1 MYYFNYKIMMTDPIA
16 DMLTRIRNASM
27 VKKAEII
34 LPLSKLKL
42 EIAKI
47 LAKEGWVSKIEVIPG
62 DNETKNKSAAF
73 DRLRVVL
80 KYNEERE
87 PRISSLKRI
96 SKPGARVYVGKDDLP
111 RVLNNIGMAIISTPK
126 GLMTNREAR
135 QSQLGGEVICEIY

>member
-1 MYYFNYKIMMTDPIA
+1 MMMTDPIA

>member
-1 MYYFNYKIMMTDPIA
+1 MMTDPIA
-16 DMLTRIRNASM
+16 DMLARIRNASM

-47 LAKEGWVSKIEVIPG
+47 MEKEGWVGKIEVIPG

>member
-1 MYYFNYKIMMTDPIA
+1 MMTDPIA

-27 VKKAEII
+27 VKKAEIV

-47 LAKEGWVSKIEVIPG
+47 MEKEGWVGQTEVIKG
-62 DNETKNKSAAF
+62 DNQSKNKSAAF
-73 DRLRVVL
+73 DRLRIVL
-80 KYNEERE
+80 KYNEERQ

-111 RVLNNIGMAIISTPK
+111 RVLNNIGVAIISTPK
-126 GLMTNREAR
+126 GLMTNRDAR
-135 QSQLGGEVICEIY
+135 KNQLGGEVICEIY

>member
-1 MYYFNYKIMMTDPIA
+1 MMTDPIA

-47 LAKEGWVSKIEVIPG
+47 LEKEGWVSKIEVIPG

-80 KYNEERE
+80 KYNEERQS
-87 PRISSLKRI
+87 RISSLKRI

-135 QSQLGGEVICEIY
+135 KSQLGGEVICEIY

>member
-1 MYYFNYKIMMTDPIA
+1 
-16 DMLTRIRNASM
+16 M

-47 LAKEGWVSKIEVIPG
+47 LEKEGWVSKIEVIPG

-80 KYNEERE
+80 KYNEERQS
-87 PRISSLKRI
+87 RISSLKRI

-135 QSQLGGEVICEIY
+135 KSQLGGEVICEIY

>member
-1 MYYFNYKIMMTDPIA
+1 MMTDPIA

-27 VKKAEII
+27 VKKAEIV

-47 LAKEGWVSKIEVIPG
+47 MEKEGWVGQTEVIKG
-62 DNETKNKSAAF
+62 DNQSKNKSAAF
-73 DRLRVVL
+73 DRLRIVL
-80 KYNEERE
+80 KYNEERQ

-96 SKPGARVYVGKDDLP
+96 SKPGARVYVGKNSLP
-111 RVLNNIGMAIISTPK
+111 RVLNNIGVAIISTPK

-135 QSQLGGEVICEIY
+135 KNQLGGEVICEIY

>member
-1 MYYFNYKIMMTDPIA
+1 MMTDPIA

-27 VKKAEII
+27 VKKAEIV

-47 LAKEGWVSKIEVIPG
+47 MEKEGLVGQTEVIKG
-62 DNETKNKSAAF
+62 DNQSKNKSAAF
-73 DRLRVVL
+73 DRLRIVL
-80 KYNEERE
+80 KYNEERQ

-96 SKPGARVYVGKDDLP
+96 SKPGSRVYVGKDSLP
-111 RVLNNIGMAIISTPK
+111 KVLNNIGIAIISTPK

-135 QSQLGGEVICEIY
+135 KNQLGGEVICEIY

>member
-1 MYYFNYKIMMTDPIA
+1 MMTDPIA

-27 VKKAEII
+27 VKKAEIV

-47 LAKEGWVSKIEVIPG
+47 LEKEGCVSKIEVIPG
-62 DNETKNKSAAF
+62 DNETKNKSATF

-80 KYNEERE
+80 KYNEERQS
-87 PRISSLKRI
+87 RISSLKRI

-135 QSQLGGEVICEIY
+135 KSQLGGEVICEIY

>member
-1 MYYFNYKIMMTDPIA
+1 MMTDPIA

-27 VKKAEII
+27 VKKAEIV

-47 LAKEGWVSKIEVIPG
+47 MEKEGWVGQIEVIKG

-73 DRLRVVL
+73 DRLRLVL

-87 PRISSLKRI
+87 PRISSLRRV
-96 SKPGARVYVGKDDLP
+96 SKPGARVYVGKDNLP
-111 RVLNNIGMAIISTPK
+111 KVLNNLGMAIISTPK

-135 QSQLGGEVICEIY
+135 KNQLGGEVICEIY

>member
-1 MYYFNYKIMMTDPIA
+1 MTDPIA

-27 VKKAEII
+27 VKKAEIV

-47 LAKEGWVSKIEVIPG
+47 MEKEGLVGQTEVIKG
-62 DNETKNKSAAF
+62 DNQSKNKSAAF
-73 DRLRVVL
+73 DRLRIVL
-80 KYNEERE
+80 KYNEERQ

-96 SKPGARVYVGKDDLP
+96 SKPGARVYVGKDSLP
-111 RVLNNIGMAIISTPK
+111 KVLNNIGIAIISTPK

-135 QSQLGGEVICEIY
+135 KNQLGGEVICEIY

>member
-1 MYYFNYKIMMTDPIA
+1 
-16 DMLTRIRNASM
+16 M

-47 LAKEGWVSKIEVIPG
+47 LEKEGWVSKIEVIPG

-111 RVLNNIGMAIISTPK
+111 RVLNNIGMAVISTPK

>member
-1 MYYFNYKIMMTDPIA
+1 MMTDPIA

-27 VKKAEII
+27 VKKAEIV

-47 LAKEGWVSKIEVIPG
+47 MEKEGWVGQTEVIKG
-62 DNETKNKSAAF
+62 DNQSKNKSAAF
-73 DRLRVVL
+73 DRLRIVL
-80 KYNEERE
+80 KYNEERQ

-96 SKPGARVYVGKDDLP
+96 SKPGARVYVGKNSLP
-111 RVLNNIGMAIISTPK
+111 RVLNNIGVVIISTPK

-135 QSQLGGEVICEIY
+135 KNQLGGEVICEIY

>member
-1 MYYFNYKIMMTDPIA
+1 MMTDPIA